1 MCRCACLIALTQ
13 INDRVR
19 SGCDKSK
26 QIVTPAMTIR
36 LIDNTAQLAH
46 KENTDKVKLQTV
58 GSMTEAH
65 GTCLVFEWKET
76 QIAQLC
82 T

>member
-1 MCRCACLIALTQ
+1 
-13 INDRVR
+13 
-19 SGCDKSK
+19 
-26 QIVTPAMTIR
+26 MTIR
-36 LIDNTAQLAH
+36 LIDDTAQLAH